1 MNGFLQLVNM
11 TLGASA
17 VIGIVLVLRL
27 LLRRAPKKLIHLLW
41 GVVLLRL
48 LCPWTLELPRTPMP
62 ARQIVAESSLIE
74 RREEISLRSSA
85 DAALRA
91 VGDTLNGGIDPV
103 YVALDRPELHPEGTA
118 EADPA
123 PAVSV
128 RHGQVWLLLLGKV
141 YPIGLGLMLAYT
153 LWSLLRLR
161 RQTAAAIGEGEGIW
175 MADHLSSPFVW
186 GLWRPRIYLPSDLPE
201 EERAYIL
208 LHERTHIAR
217 FDHITRPLAWGA
229 LCIHWFNPL
238 VWLAFYLSGRDM
250 EMACDEAVL
259 DRLGSDIR
267 KDYCTSLVRFAEGPR
282 LPGVT
287 FSEGNVEGR
296 VRNLLQYKKPALWL
310 MALVVVLILLLGL
323 FMLTSGKNAVQE
335 AQLFREGIETAIT
348 DACAGHWGNM
358 VQESY
363 GSSMLTDGIKD
374 AEILPADPHYN
385 WDLFEYQTQLS
396 WGERTCRFGWSPA
409 MPDGVYGQWIEGGSY
424 TQPVW
429 IRSREA
435 ALGVIYGITRWDSD
449 CGNTMHF
456 QKVENGRRIKD
467 YTFDDYVPMNVL
479 ASALAE
485 CTPTDRAPICGDGK
499 LPETIDYYTIDVEG
513 YHGTAQHA
521 YAFCI
526 YPDESYETWY
536 VEVPGERV
544 YAVTDSVRW
553 MLEHDLNNYDS
564 FLYAP
569 TLTIRSEKDEI
580 TVDPVLPARLG
591 ESFLW
596 IQTLETVPNEHGIPF
611 AAYDEDGAKIDDMR
625 IQVRIRSQ
633 GRAETTIS
641 DSLSRYHGSLG
652 KLYPALEKGE
662 TYSVDLTLTLGGNK
676 TNASYRFNI
685 IPQ

>member
-1 MNGFLQLVNM
+1 MDHFLQVLNM
-11 TLGASA
+11 SLGASA
-17 VIGIVLVLRL
+17 AIGIVLILRL
-27 LLRRAPKKLIHLLW
+27 LLRRMPGKIAYLLW
-41 GVVLLRL
+41 GVVLFRL
-48 LCPWTLELPRTPMP
+48 LCPWTLELPRTVMP
-62 ARQIVAESSLIE
+62 QRQVLPETALIE
-74 RREEISLRSSA
+74 QREEISLRSSA

-103 YVALDRPELHPEGTA
+103 YVRVDRA
-118 EADPA
+118 EAEPQTETTV
-123 PAVSV
+123 AVSAE
-128 RHGQVWLLLLGKV
+128 HGQVWLLLLGKLW
-141 YPIGLGLMLAYT
+141 PIGMLAMGGC
-153 LWSLLRLR
+153 SLYSWAKLR
-161 RQTAAAIGEGEGIW
+161 RRLVGAVSVGEQVW
-175 MADHLSSPFVW
+175 MADHIDSPFVW
-186 GLWRPRIYLPSDLPE
+186 GLLRPRIYLPSDLE
-201 EERAYIL
+201 GEEREYII

-217 FDHITRPLAWGA
+217 LDHLTRPLAWLA

-238 VWLAFYLSGRDM
+238 VWLAFYLSGKDM
-250 EMACDEAVL
+250 EMACDEAVV
-259 DRLGSDIR
+259 DKLGSEIR

-282 LPGVT
+282 LPGIT

-296 VRNLLQYKKPALWL
+296 VKNLLRYKKPALWL
-310 MALVVVLILLLGL
+310 TVIAALLVLLLGL
-323 FMLTSGKNAVQE
+323 FMVTSGKHAVQDAE
-335 AQLFREGIETAIT
+335 LFREGIETAIT
-348 DACAGHWGNM
+348 DARAGHWGNM
-358 VQESY
+358 VQEHY
-363 GSSMLTDGIKD
+363 GAGIITERMID
-374 AEILPADPHYN
+374 DMAETEILPADSLYD
-385 WDLFEYQTQLS
+385 WELFEYQAQLS

-409 MPDGVYGQWIEGGSY
+409 MPDRVYGQWIEGGSY

-429 IRSREA
+429 IRSREV

-456 QKVENGRRIKD
+456 RKVENGRMIKD
-467 YTFDDYVPMNVL
+467 YTFDDYIAMNAL
-479 ASALAE
+479 ALALAE

-499 LPETIDYYTIDVEG
+499 LPETIDYYTIDIEG
-513 YHGTAQHA
+513 HHGTAQHA

-544 YAVTDSVRW
+544 YAVTDSIRW
-553 MLEHDLNNYDS
+553 MLEGDLNVYDS
-564 FLYAP
+564 FLHAP
-569 TLTIRSEKDEI
+569 TLTIRSGEDTI

-596 IQTLETVPNEHGIPF
+596 IQTLESVPNEHGIPF

-625 IQVRIRSQ
+625 MQVRIQSQ